1 MRSPKSMHW
10 WAWKKKKSQENNKH
24 NENPILKLNV
34 SKLTPDVQNNQLG
47 GAQCKPSFLNR
58 VKYLPTIPMNDYSL
72 VRSRLDDIYILPN
85 GDKPTIES
93 MERKE

>member
-10 WAWKKKKSQENNKH
+10 WAWKKKQENRKHNTYEKKISENNFIRKVDDIKSQ
-24 NENPILKLNV
+24 I
-34 SKLTPDVQNNQLG
+34 G
-47 GAQCKPSFLNR
+47 GATGCKIPFLKR
-58 VKYLPTIPMNDYSL
+58 VRYLPTIPMDDYSK
-72 VRSRLDDIYILPN
+72 VRSRMDDIYMLTS